1 MFLSFKD
8 ILTVD
13 LISAQNRQEE
23 IECTKVKE
31 LIGYNCIIYI
41 LCVTPSL
48 KGKFNSLSWTTKICM
63 TKICPVY
70 AQCLL
75 RSKYM
80 IFCDYPV
87 ASLAWVLLL

>member
-31 LIGYNCIIYI
+31 LLGYNCIIYI
-41 LCVTPSL
+41 QLCVRPTL
-48 KGKFNSLSWTTKICM
+48 KGKLNFLSWTTKICM
-63 TKICPVY
+63 AKICPVY
-70 AQCLL
+70 T
-75 RSKYM
+75 RVSK
-80 IFCDYPV
+80 FWK
-87 ASLAWVLLL
+87 SWKS